1 MQFRM
6 RPSGP
11 KKSLTFSSGAL
22 TFSEKQPL
30 LADMAPPAVEQLTV
44 LYIYAKRCINMQFG
58 TYRKL
63 FYMFHRPFSVLA
75 PRCRQ
80 VQEEVQGAVQAGAR

>member
-1 MQFRM
+1 MQFRT
-6 RPSGP
+6 RPSWP
-11 KKSLTFSSGAL
+11 KKALTFSSGAL
-22 TFSEKQPL
+22 TFSEKPTL
-30 LADMAPPAVEQLTV
+30 LADMAAPAVEDLAV
-44 LYIYAKRCINMQFG
+44 LHIYAKPCINMQFG